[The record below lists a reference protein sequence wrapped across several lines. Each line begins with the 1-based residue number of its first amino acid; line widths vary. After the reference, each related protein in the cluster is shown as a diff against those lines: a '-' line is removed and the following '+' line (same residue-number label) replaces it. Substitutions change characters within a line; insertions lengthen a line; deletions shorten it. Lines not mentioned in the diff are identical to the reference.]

1 MSTPPP
7 RRRRRRPKNSM
18 EEGVE
23 APRRRKKSSGSK
35 KSQQT
40 VSDTLILKSIVAVVM
55 VFAVVSGMFFF
66 DWRDLGV
73 AVGMDRSPEKLLT
86 DLKYY
91 QKKQLNLIAS
101 FQDKEQAKAAVSQL
115 NEITKE
121 LAIISFEY
129 DDWDIIEEDDDIQE
143 HLKLA
148 PEIRESMSKISRE
161 IGQLRSKHEYLLREE
176 INHLKGNAA
185 FKYYVTQ
192 LVDNAKSAGGKYAQK
207 LRLDKAKEGAFK
219 NGYTPVT
226 AETNLTEGM
235 QLQGIGAQDYW
246 EDCIVKA
253 VNQDGTVRVS
263 FHDQNTREMFGEKSS
278 YFDKKLDRDRLRIS
292 DVVIQKNATP
302 AGATRRI
309 QGTPLRPGGGAMG
322 RRIESLPAKRPRS
335 DRAF

>member
-1 MSTPPP
+1 
-7 RRRRRRPKNSM
+7 M

-35 KSQQT
+35 RSQQT
-40 VSDTLILKSIVAVVM
+40 VNDTLILKSIVAVVV

-101 FQDKEQAKAAVSQL
+101 FQDKEQAKAAVPQL

-129 DDWDIIEEDDDIQE
+129 NDWNIIEEDDEIQE

-148 PEIRESMSKISRE
+148 PEIRESMHKISRE
-161 IGQLRSKHEYLLREE
+161 VGQLRSKHESLLREE

-192 LVDNAKSAGGKYAQK
+192 LVDNAKSAGVKYAQK
-207 LRLDKAKEGAFK
+207 LSLEKAKKGAFK
-219 NGYTPVT
+219 DGYSPVT
-226 AETNLTEGM
+226 AETKLTEGM
-235 QLQGIGAQDYW
+235 QLQGIGAHDFW

-263 FHDQNTREMFGEKSS
+263 FQDLITREIFGEQSV
-278 YFDKKLDRDRLRIS
+278 YFDKKLDRDRLRIP
-292 DVVIQKNATP
+292 DVVIQKNTTP
-302 AGATRRI
+302 AGAPRRI
-309 QGTPLRPGGGAMG
+309 QGTPQHPGGGGVG
-322 RRIESLPAKRPRS
+322 RRIESPPAKRSRS